1 MKYSLRKDIESIVSG
16 LYRMNATT
24 AEKYAYCHNEDKSKV
39 YSGEFR
45 FFCEDDPTI
54 DEFDGYMDF
63 KTGKIVKL

>member
-1 MKYSLRKDIESIVSG
+1 MKYSLRKDIESIVGG

-45 FFCEDDPTI
+45 FIPHKRLQRFLLL
-54 DEFDGYMDF
+54 Y
-63 KTGKIVKL
+63 VKDLNMKN